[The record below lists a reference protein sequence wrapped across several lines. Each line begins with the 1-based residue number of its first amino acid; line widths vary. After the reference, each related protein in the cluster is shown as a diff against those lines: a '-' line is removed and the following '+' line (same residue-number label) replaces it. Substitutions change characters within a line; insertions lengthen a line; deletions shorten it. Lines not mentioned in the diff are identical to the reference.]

1 VNDFATQSWERK
13 FWIIRHTRMS
23 KYLIARL
30 PISIM
35 CATVNRKGG
44 RNCNFI
50 VLMKVTFMFAFD
62 SGKQTMK
69 TIVYISVP

>member
-1 VNDFATQSWERK
+1 
-13 FWIIRHTRMS
+13 MS

-30 PISIM
+30 SISII